1 MGDTVNR
8 FERFLFRGV
17 PVWLVALLG
26 VLAFVAMVAFGNI
39 AVHAYKG
46 GRKAGA
52 VGDAVLALSTIPALI
67 DRIQN
72 GDRYLRIRLKR
83 FDDRAGFTFAYP
95 PGSRPEAGYL
105 LISIYDGDLMR
116 PVLSLWDLNAQT
128 MVHQWRPP
136 IDEIIA
142 RSVKFTSNE
151 VVLKRDR
158 TENRLTYRH
167 PLMME
172 NGDLVLKMDSPLF
185 RVDPCN
191 EIVWINDRSLFHH
204 ATEKDADGNIWVS
217 SRIDPTRIPHVNF
230 KDFLDDAITQV
241 SPDGEILFQRSVAE
255 VLIQQG
261 LARLVYGRDEYISNP
276 VHLNDNQPVDFDG
289 PYWKKGDVFLSLR
302 NNSMIALYRPS
313 EDRIVWYK
321 EGPWDHQHDVD
332 VLDDHRI
339 SVFDN
344 NASQGYPIDWIEGGH
359 SDVMIYDFAT
369 DTVTTPWADAFAR
382 LEIRSETEGL
392 QTIRASGELLVE
404 EQNSGRFL
412 SIGPD
417 GNVLWEY
424 INRAGKDGSLYRI
437 IWSRFYEPG
446 TGARIVEA
454 IREKT
459 GSCPA
464 G

>member
-1 MGDTVNR
+1 MNR

-17 PVWLVALLG
+17 PVWLVGLLVILG
-26 VLAFVAMVAFGNI
+26 FVAMIAFGNI
-39 AVHAYKG
+39 AIHAYKG
-46 GRKAGA
+46 GRRAGA
-52 VGDAVLALSTIPALI
+52 LGDAVLAMSNVPDLI
-67 DRIQN
+67 ERAQN

-83 FDDRAGFTFAYP
+83 FDDRAGFSFSYP
-95 PGSRPEAGYL
+95 PGSRPDAGYL
-105 LISIYDGDLMR
+105 LLSIYDGDLSR
-116 PVLSLWDLNAQT
+116 PVIALWDLNAQT

-142 RSVKFTSNE
+142 RSIRFTSNE
-151 VVLKRDR
+151 VNLKRDR
-158 TENRLTYRH
+158 TEDRLTYRH
-167 PLMME
+167 PLLTAD
-172 NGDLVLKMDSPLF
+172 GDLILKMDSPLI

-204 ATEKDADGNIWVS
+204 ATEMDAEGNFWVS
-217 SRIDPTRIPHVNF
+217 SRIEPTKLRHVDVKSF
-230 KDFLDDAITQV
+230 YDDAITKV

-255 VLIQQG
+255 VFIKQG
-261 LARLVYGRDEYISNP
+261 LAHYVYGRDEYTGNP
-276 VHLNDNQPVDFDG
+276 IHLNDNQPVDFDG

-302 NNSMIALYRPS
+302 NNSIIALYRPA
-313 EDRIVWYK
+313 EDRIVWFK
-321 EGPWDHQHDVD
+321 EGPWNHQHDVD

-339 SVFDN
+339 SIFDN
-344 NASQGYPIDWIEGGH
+344 NASPGYPIDWIEGH

-382 LEIRSETEGL
+382 LEIESETEGL
-392 QTIRASGELLVE
+392 QTIRANGELLVE

-412 SIGPD
+412 SLDPD
-417 GNVLWEY
+417 GNVQWEY
-424 INRAGKDGSLYRI
+424 INRAKKDGSLYRI
-437 IWSRFYEPG
+437 IWSRFYEPE

-454 IREKT
+454 IREKS